1 MAKGKEHCPELIRNG
16 NVVGTGRLP
25 LLIIKYLE
33 EFGENAKPDWQECCR
48 VETDYLCQ
56 ELQYPQYSG
65 IAGIH
70 KEDCTLEDATRD
82 FLKNFES
89 PSDWEDKLEE
99 RLRKAQNVL
108 NAIEEVCGEEK

>member
-1 MAKGKEHCPELIRNG
+1 MMTKGKKHSTERSRNG
-16 NVVGTGRLP
+16 NVVATGRLP

-70 KEDCTLEDATRD
+70 KE
-82 FLKNFES
+82 
-89 PSDWEDKLEE
+89 
-99 RLRKAQNVL
+99 
-108 NAIEEVCGEEK
+108 G